1 MRKPDLRI
9 DLHIVSAALLFILL
23 FFSNLSFACADNRID
38 SLNQLITYK
47 RINPRTI
54 QVALGYD
61 AVTAVSTKGGIV
73 LIDSGI
79 SSSLAKKYREII
91 RKEFGLDNFVYL
103 INTHSHP
110 DHTGG
115 NSAFPESVIIGHKN
129 CESEMLDYRKEPE
142 KVKIGLLR
150 TVDQLNMQ
158 LKSSELSRDERYE
171 VKKQIIRY
179 QSALDDFNRQSG
191 ILYPGKTFSDQMNL
205 RVDDLSFSLIYFGE
219 AHSKSDIIIH
229 LPELKLL
236 FIGDLFSSY
245 GRPHFDFDK
254 VKKSERWEKVKK
266 WLLDRKS
273 GIEQIITGH
282 GEVLSVDDLIAFI
295 KY

>member
-9 DLHIVSAALLFILL
+9 DLHIVSAAPLLLL
-23 FFSNLSFACADNRID
+23 LIFSNLSFACADNRID
-38 SLNQLITYK
+38 SLNQLITLK
-47 RINPRTI
+47 RLNPKTI
-54 QVALGYD
+54 LVALGYD
-61 AVTAVSTKGGIV
+61 AVTAVSAGKGIV

-79 SSSLAKKYREII
+79 SSSLAKEYRKII
-91 RKEFGLDNFVYL
+91 RKEFGPDNFVYL

-115 NSAFPESVIIGHKN
+115 NSAFPESVIIAHIN
-129 CESEMLDYRKEPE
+129 CESEMLEYRKEPE
-142 KVKIGLLR
+142 KVKNGLLT
-150 TVDQLNMQ
+150 TVDQLNKQ
-158 LKSSELSRDERYE
+158 LKSSGLNKDELDEA
-171 VKKQIIRY
+171 KKQLIRY
-179 QSALDDFNRQSG
+179 QSALDDFNRHSG
-191 ILYPGKTFSDQMNL
+191 IIYPHKTFSDQINL
-205 RVDDLSFSLIYFGE
+205 SVGDLSFSLIYFGE

-236 FIGDLFSSY
+236 FTGDLFSRY

-273 GIEQIITGH
+273 GIEQVITGH
-282 GEVLSVDDLIAFI
+282 GDVLSVDDLIAFI
-295 KY
+295 NY